1 MTKVT
6 ILGEKPKT
14 HAHSG
19 IRFMKRLDT
28 GDKMIPHSDSTTLKR
43 IYSGIT
49 GSQPYHY
56 EHIELICRDYYCTA
70 PYGHPSMDLM
80 FAYDQKRSTGVLYM
94 GYFNDGVVIPMPDWT
109 TRE

>member
-6 ILGEKPKT
+6 IIGEKPKT

-28 GDKMIPHSDSTTLKR
+28 GDKMIPHSDSTTL
-43 IYSGIT
+43 
-49 GSQPYHY
+49 SQPYDY
-56 EHIELICRDYYCTA
+56 EHIELICRDYYNTA
-70 PYGHPSMDLM
+70 HYGHPSMDLM

-94 GYFNDGVVIPMPDWT
+94 GYFNDGVVEPMPDWR